1 MRNLES
7 DVNDVLNFV
16 MDNFICDETI
26 GQAVGLAATPSVRQ
40 FYSDFVGPSVRS
52 SVSFVARNSA
62 SQVVGVR
69 LAEIN
74 GPADYDQKL
83 ERFFA
88 YDFPDEPLMIM
99 IEFMKYV
106 FNRLDPDYT
115 LSKAKKVLVF
125 NLLCVHK
132 DHRRQGIA
140 RKLTEMR

>member
-1 MRNLES
+1 M
-7 DVNDVLNFV
+7 NDVLDFV
-16 MDNFICDETI
+16 MNNFIGEETI
-26 GQAVGLAATPSVRQ
+26 GQAVGLTPTPSVRQ

-62 SQVVGVR
+62 MQVVGVR
-69 LAEIN
+69 LADIN

-132 DHRRQGIA
+132 DHRRRGIA
-140 RKLTEMR
+140 SKLTQMR